1 MLNSLLNGSV
11 AISQKA
17 INSLEQGGGF
27 AAMGAA
33 LAGYISTNHELVWF
47 TFGVI
52 GASCSIYGVYLNHKK
67 TMLAEEMAS
76 IEKKIKLKQVEGD
89 NDDPPVSPI

>member
-1 MLNSLLNGSV
+1 MQNSNIIRWILRRLPY
-11 AISQKA
+11 
-17 INSLEQGGGF
+17 
-27 AAMGAA
+27 
-33 LAGYISTNHELVWF
+33 YISTNHELVWF

-67 TMLAEEMAS
+67 TMLAEEMAN
-76 IEKKIKLKQVEGD
+76 IEKRIKLKQVEGD